1 MRILV
6 STVAAALS
14 LAAFSVGP
22 VSAAP
27 SPVPGATDK
36 TVRIVG
42 EEKFSPDEFFSI
54 TYHFTPRRTRVHQ
67 GGTITWDNQTNDGHT
82 VSVVTHDQLPRTVQQ
97 VDVCSVCN
105 DLLAAHFPNGFPPQ
119 GAPVLVLDDFK
130 ATTATARFDSPGD
143 SVIVAP
149 PGVPF
154 PTRVAVMISAVPGT
168 TLDYLC
174 AIHPWM
180 QGSIQVVGSGDT
192 TED

>member
-14 LAAFSVGP
+14 LAAFSVGS

-27 SPVPGATDK
+27 TATDK
-36 TVRIVG
+36 TVHIVG
-42 EEKFSPDEFFSI
+42 EERFSPDEFFTI
-54 TYHFTPRRTRVHQ
+54 TYRFAPRRTRVHQ
-67 GGTITWDNQTNDGHT
+67 GSSITWDNQTNDGHS

-97 VDVCSVCN
+97 VDNCSVCN

-119 GAPVLVLDDFK
+119 GAPVPVLDDFK
-130 ATTATARFDSPGD
+130 ATTAPARFDGPGD

-149 PGVPF
+149 PGVSL
-154 PTRVAVMISAVPGT
+154 PTRVSVVVSALPGT
-168 TLDYLC
+168 TLDYMC

-180 QGSIQVVGSGDT
+180 QGSIHVVASGDST
-192 TED
+192 NV